1 VDKATLSFAIKEGK
15 VNYNGFM
22 ATTHYSI
29 LDQFVNAISATTLNA
44 GYRLKYY
51 CDTLGLFLNN
61 EIDDLIAKQFPTCLT
76 VG

>member
-1 VDKATLSFAIKEGK
+1 
-15 VNYNGFM
+15 M
-22 ATTHYSI
+22 AT
-29 LDQFVNAISATTLNA
+29 TTLNA

-76 VG
+76 VVTKQIALF